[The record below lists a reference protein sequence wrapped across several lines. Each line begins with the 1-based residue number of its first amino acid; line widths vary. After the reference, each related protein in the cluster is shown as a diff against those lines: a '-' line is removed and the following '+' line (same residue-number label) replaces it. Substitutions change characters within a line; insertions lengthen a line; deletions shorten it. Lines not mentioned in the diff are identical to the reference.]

1 MKRFARSGAQAGL
14 ALSGLVLAYALAALV
29 FALFGPDCFE
39 ASETVASVINLTPF
53 VLLGA
58 VLCALVLDIRALR
71 IGGGAARL
79 GRWALSLLIVAV
91 VVLGW
96 AFVDSLGD
104 LLACAEG
111 D

>member
-1 MKRFARSGAQAGL
+1 MKRFVRSGAHVGL
-14 ALSGLVLAYALAALV
+14 ALSGLVLAYALVSLG

-39 ASETVASVINLTPF
+39 ASETLATVINSTPLVLFAAIVSAF
-53 VLLGA
+53 VLDL
-58 VLCALVLDIRALR
+58 RALR
-71 IGGGAARL
+71 AGGSAARV
-79 GRWALSLLIVAV
+79 GRWAVSLLIVAV
-91 VVLGW
+91 VVIGW